1 MEIDRQ
7 KLEPIIGLPK
17 MGIIEFD
24 FDTNKFNYSATI
36 EVKGFGFYR
45 ATLTNDN
52 KRKGWSFRLFGKY
65 PHIRFY
71 KNSEVLIIGFHPM

>member
-7 KLEPIIGLPK
+7 SLEPIIGLPK

-24 FDTNKFNYSATI
+24 FDTNKFNYAAASL
-36 EVKGFGFYR
+36 VRGFGFYT
-45 ATLTNDN
+45 AALTDN
-52 KRKGWSFRLFGKY
+52 KRRGWSIRLFGKF

-71 KNSEVLIIGFHPM
+71 KENEVWIIGFHPM